1 MDDQVQVPPILQ
13 FVPQLSPSSSRVKPG
28 SVSSSCSSSLAVAAA
43 APAAAGPF
51 ESGKAHESSAVKQ
64 RTITALFGWKAQT
77 STSDTASSQH
87 SGREQRIPAK
97 FQLNGDYYVGQMA
110 TYRS

>member
-1 MDDQVQVPPILQ
+1 MLLPLLLLPLGR
-13 FVPQLSPSSSRVKPG
+13 LS
-28 SVSSSCSSSLAVAAA
+28 
-43 APAAAGPF
+43 
-51 ESGKAHESSAVKQ
+51 KAERLMNLLLSN
-64 RTITALFGWKAQT
+64 RTNTALLGWKAQTT

-110 TYRS
+110 NIPQLIY